1 MLFYQA
7 TVLLIREKKKVG
19 VCMMSSG
26 YIYIVFIRVGIQF
39 LKISNSVSISYPF
52 SLTYTSFGR
61 IHCILK

>member
-1 MLFYQA
+1 
-7 TVLLIREKKKVG
+7 
-19 VCMMSSG
+19 MMSSG